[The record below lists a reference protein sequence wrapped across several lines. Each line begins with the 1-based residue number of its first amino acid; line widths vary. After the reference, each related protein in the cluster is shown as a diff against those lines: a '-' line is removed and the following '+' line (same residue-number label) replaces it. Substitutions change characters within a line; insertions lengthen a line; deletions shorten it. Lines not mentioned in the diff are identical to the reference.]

1 MNNSK
6 ISGKFTFS
14 KEDKKSLLKFVNFL
28 LEKNCEINIW
38 NDEYYFVVEYIEEYC
53 KDDYSFEPIDK
64 NSEEIVKIR
73 DE

>member
-6 ISGKFTFS
+6 ISGKLTFS

-53 KDDYSFEPIDK
+53 KDDYSFEAIDK

>member
-6 ISGKFTFS
+6 ISGKLTFS

>member
-6 ISGKFTFS
+6 ISGKLTFS

-64 NSEEIVKIR
+64 NSEEIVKIC

>member
-6 ISGKFTFS
+6 ISGKLTFS
-14 KEDKKSLLKFVNFL
+14 REDKKSLLKFVNFL

-38 NDEYYFVVEYIEEYC
+38 NDEYYFVVEYIEEFN
-53 KDDYSFEPIDK
+53 KDNYSFESIDR
-64 NSEEIVKIR
+64 NLEEIVKIC

>member
-6 ISGKFTFS
+6 ISGKLIFS

-53 KDDYSFEPIDK
+53 KDDYSFEAIDK
-64 NSEEIVKIR
+64 NLEEIVKIC